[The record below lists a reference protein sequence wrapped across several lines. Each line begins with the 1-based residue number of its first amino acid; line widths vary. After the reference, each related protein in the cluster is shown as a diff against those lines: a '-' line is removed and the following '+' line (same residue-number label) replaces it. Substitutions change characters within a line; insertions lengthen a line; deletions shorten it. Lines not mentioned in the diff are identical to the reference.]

1 MLPEDD
7 KQYAVET
14 CRSNKSVFKV
24 DDFNLILNTLYTSAF
39 VGV

>member
-7 KQYAVET
+7 MQYAVET
-14 CRSNKSVFKV
+14 CRSNKSVLKV
-24 DDFNLILNTLYTSAF
+24 DDFKLILNTLYTSAF